1 MARGQ
6 ARAIPY
12 PVAGNIVGPLLI
24 HYGSAAQRE
33 RFLPPILPAEEVWC
47 LGFSEPGAGSD
58 LAALRCRAERDGEE
72 WVVSGQK
79 VWPSKAHVAD
89 WCLLLVRTDGGAA
102 KHKGISYLAVDMRSP
117 GITWRPLVELS
128 GRSEFNELFLD
139 QVRVPVEGPLAPING
154 RWPPRRAP
162 R

>member
-33 RFLPPILPAEEVWC
+33 RFLPPILPAGEVWC

-58 LAALRCRAERDGEE
+58 LAALRCRAGRDGEE
-72 WVVSGQK
+72 WGVGGQQG
-79 VWPSKAHVAD
+79 WSRNAHVAALR
-89 WCLLLVRTDGGAA
+89 LLLARPAA
-102 KHKGISYLAVDMRSP
+102 DPAKRKRIR
-117 GITWRPLVELS
+117 
-128 GRSEFNELFLD
+128 
-139 QVRVPVEGPLAPING
+139 
-154 RWPPRRAP
+154 
-162 R
+162 